1 MQNQRIKN
9 SIVTMFKLFKN
20 WLSIPYYFNPSIK
33 FKFKTSLI
41 FGFSVFAFLYVFKP
55 FTLYSLQ
62 EILLNYTL
70 IIGLI
75 TFLGSF
81 FFLLIP
87 PLLFKNYFNE
97 DNWTIGRNILF
108 ILISI
113 LVVGSCLWYAAG
125 IYKQE
130 KGIEN
135 ISYVSYLLYSN
146 LVGVIPVLFVV
157 YLNEKNVREKR
168 NRKAKEITDNK
179 FKKGVI
185 KEKES
190 DTIVILSDNKKERLK
205 IVISDLVYV
214 TSQGNYASF
223 FIKKEENK
231 TKEKILRVTLTEIIK
246 ALKDYPHIIRCHK
259 SYIINTKYVTSLT
272 GNARGYLLKS
282 EYIDFSIPVS
292 RSFSKQSLLAIIE

>member
-1 MQNQRIKN
+1 
-9 SIVTMFKLFKN
+9 MFNYIKN
-20 WLSIPYYFNPSIK
+20 WLSTPYYFNSSIK
-33 FKFKTSLI
+33 FKFKISLVL
-41 FGFSVFAFLYVFKP
+41 GVLVFLFLYVFKP
-55 FTLYSLQ
+55 FTLFSLQ

-70 IIGLI
+70 LIGLV

-81 FFLLIP
+81 FFLTVP
-87 PLLFKNYFNE
+87 PLIFKSYFSE

-108 ILISI
+108 ILIGI
-113 LVVGSCLWYAAG
+113 FVTGSLLWYIAKF
-125 IYKQE
+125 YKDE
-130 KGIEN
+130 RGIEN
-135 ISYVSYLLYSN
+135 ISYFSYILYSN
-146 LVGVIPVLFVV
+146 LVGVIPVLFTIFI
-157 YLNEKNVREKR
+157 NEKTLREKR
-168 NRKAKEITDNK
+168 IKRAKEITDFKQKAEKNNEELSDK
-179 FKKGVI
+179 F
-185 KEKES
+185 
-190 DTIVILSDNKKERLK
+190 VILSDNKRESLEIK
-205 IVISDLVYV
+205 ISDLVYI

-292 RSFSKQSLLAIIE
+292 RSFSKQSLLAIIK